1 MDMVAWGPSD
11 VSDGYVASADV
22 EYHTQLFINGSWVES
37 HGSGYSEL
45 HNPITGHVRA
55 RVAHADNSDVLTA
68 IEASRTGFAVWR
80 KRSAFNRCKILR
92 IAADLLRERA
102 PRVAALVTREQ
113 GKPLREAGAEIELS
127 ADLLDWFAE
136 EGRRAYGRVI
146 PARAPGVSQCVLREP
161 IGPVAAFTPTTFP
174 VSQAIHKIGPALAA
188 GCSVVIR
195 PPDELAGTTAAL
207 VEVFQDA
214 GLPPGVLNVVFG
226 DLHEIS
232 ENLIAHPAIKMVSFI
247 GALEH
252 GKLVAALAGVH
263 MKRSNVEMS
272 GHTAAIVCADAD
284 IETAAKLLAY
294 CKYRNCGQVCVSP
307 THFMIQSSRFDE
319 FRHRLIEAAKGIITG
334 SGDDVGTKMGPL
346 VSAKRLHDI
355 QALIE
360 DAIQRGARL
369 DLGGHRIGSA
379 GHFLE
384 PTILSGITPDMR
396 INDDQLFGP
405 VALLSSFEMLD
416 DVIEQSNRLPFGRAA
431 YAFTS
436 SPITASHLVSG
447 LQVGML
453 SINHLGLELPE
464 LPFGGIKDGGF
475 GSGHVTDSID
485 TYLVPKMVS
494 HAVL

>member
-1 MDMVAWGPSD
+1 MDLVAWEISEI
-11 VSDGYVASADV
+11 SDGCAASADV
-22 EYHTQLFINGSWVES
+22 ESHTRLFINGSWVQS
-37 HGSGYSEL
+37 HGSGYSDL
-45 HNPITGHVRA
+45 HDPITGRVRA
-55 RVAHADNSDVLTA
+55 RVTHADNSDVMA
-68 IEASRTGFAVWR
+68 AVEASRMGFAAWR

-92 IAADLLRERA
+92 TAADLLRERA
-102 PRVAALVTREQ
+102 PQVAALVTREQ

-195 PPDELAGTTAAL
+195 PPDELPATTAAL
-207 VEVFQDA
+207 VEVFHDA

-226 DLHEIS
+226 DMNEIS
-232 ENLIAHPAIKMVSFI
+232 ECMIAHPAIKMVSFI

-252 GKLVAALAGVH
+252 GKRVAALAGIH

-272 GHTAAIVCADAD
+272 GHTAAIVFSDAD
-284 IETAAKLLAY
+284 METAAKLLAY

-307 THFMIQSSRFDE
+307 THFMIQSNGFDE
-319 FRHRLIEAAKGIITG
+319 FRQKLIEEARAISTG
-334 SGDDVGTKMGPL
+334 SGDDVGAKMGPL
-346 VSAKRLHDI
+346 VSAKRLRDV
-355 QALIE
+355 QALID
-360 DAIQRGARL
+360 DAVQRGARL
-369 DLGGHRIGSA
+369 DFGGQRIGSS
-379 GHFLE
+379 GHFLQ

-396 INDDQLFGP
+396 IVDEQLFGP

-416 DVIEQSNRLPFGRAA
+416 DAIEQSNRLPFGRAA

-436 SPITASHLVSG
+436 SPITASHLVSE

-464 LPFGGIKDGGF
+464 MPFGGIKDGGF
-475 GSGHVTDSID
+475 GSGHVVDSID